1 MKMLNKIEDL
11 NCTDIQ
17 ILTSFVNID
26 RDNFLTR
33 GFVLENDKLKYK
45 DLLCD
50 SMLLENKNNKLF
62 VSDIIDKLM
71 FENYPVYNMM
81 KNILNEYEEH
91 IAQGK
96 DYIVKYIELYEK
108 LMLESKFDFSDTRA
122 IQKQILL
129 SEIQKNIE
137 TEDYE
142 KCIELKLKLS
152 EI

>member
-1 MKMLNKIEDL
+1 MLNKIEDL
-11 NCTDIQ
+11 KCEEIQ
-17 ILTSFVNID
+17 ILTSFVNVDIE
-26 RDNFLTR
+26 NFLTR

-50 SMLLENKNNKLF
+50 SLLSENKNNTF
-62 VSDIIDKLM
+62 VVSDVIDKLM

-81 KNILNEYEEH
+81 KNILNDYQEH

-96 DYIVKYIELYEK
+96 AYIEKYIELYEK

-129 SEIQKNIE
+129 SEIDKYIQ
-137 TEDYE
+137 TEEYE
-142 KCIELKLKLS
+142 KCIELKSKIE